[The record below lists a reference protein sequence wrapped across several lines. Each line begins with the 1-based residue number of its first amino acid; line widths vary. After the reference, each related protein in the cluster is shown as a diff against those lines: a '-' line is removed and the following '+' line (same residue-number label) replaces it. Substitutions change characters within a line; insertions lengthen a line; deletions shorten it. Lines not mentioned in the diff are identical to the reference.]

1 MITKKI
7 KRKSYNHLL
16 NNNNNN
22 FNDIYNND
30 SLHINSQINT
40 QKPTIL
46 NNTKKSKKISNP
58 DDTQSGSEVFIVKGK
73 KDKFKNKN
81 FIIKKTFIEKNNFFT
96 KNKTQN
102 ECILYKYIRN
112 LVKYNICPFIYYGFQ
127 CKTKNNLYTN
137 HDVQFLIL
145 NTNQKNTYL
154 KTIHNMINPLL
165 SYNNDNNLEDFYIIL
180 FQIIYTLKCF
190 DLIGL
195 KHNDLHFGNI
205 FLEINKN
212 NKKINNSIKEQNKF
226 TKYIIDGKSY
236 DIPNINYTVK
246 IYDFDYG
253 SKNNRDKL
261 NTQNNKEFKPNF
273 KDNKVKEFN
282 PLDFKNKYSTTF
294 LNNED
299 SVNFDLLKVLFEL
312 YKRTLKLKNK
322 TIKDFIETFFNNE
335 NPFDNIKQPE
345 NENIVLDSTIHNI
358 DLYGNF
364 KDANFSNI
372 KPIDDILD
380 IIYKKIKEIE
390 NNNKFKTNKLF
401 NKKIYNTSNLYK

>member
-16 NNNNNN
+16 NNNNN

-127 CKTKNNLYTN
+127 CKTKSNLYTN

-145 NTNQKNTYL
+145 NTNQKNAYL